1 MPYDDTNIYKTARQ
15 KAGITREK
23 AAEAIGISVESL
35 KAYEAYSRLPPSDVV
50 DRMCLVYDALY
61 LAYQHNRLA
70 SGEIKVVPEIQIME
84 LPMAA
89 IRIINRVQAFAE
101 AHRDRQLLCIAED
114 GTISEEERPLFDEIM
129 SELDELVKAAVELKL
144 SRTGG
149 RE

>member
-23 AAEAIGISVESL
+23 AAEAMGISVESL
-35 KAYEAYSRLPPSDVV
+35 KAYETYGRLPSCDVV
-50 DRMCLVYDALY
+50 DRMCLGYDALY

-70 SGEIKVVPEIQIME
+70 SGEIKVAEVQIME
-84 LPMAA
+84 LPLAA

>member
-23 AAEAIGISVESL
+23 AAEAMGISVESL
-35 KAYEAYSRLPPSDVV
+35 KAYETYGRLPSCDVV

-61 LAYQHNRLA
+61 LASQHNRLG
-70 SGEIKVVPEIQIME
+70 SGEIKVVPEVQIME
-84 LPMAA
+84 LPLAA

-129 SELDELVKAAVELKL
+129 SELDELVKAAVDLKL
-144 SRTGG
+144 SGRGG

>member
-23 AAEAIGISVESL
+23 AAEAMGISVESL
-35 KAYEAYSRLPPSDVV
+35 KAYESYGRLPSCDVV

-70 SGEIKVVPEIQIME
+70 SGEIKVVPEVQIME
-84 LPMAA
+84 LPLAA

>member
-23 AAEAIGISVESL
+23 AAEAMGISVESL
-35 KAYEAYSRLPPSDVV
+35 KAYETYGRLPSCDVV

-70 SGEIKVVPEIQIME
+70 SGEIKVVPEVQIME
-84 LPMAA
+84 LPLAA

>member
-23 AAEAIGISVESL
+23 AAEAMGISVESL
-35 KAYEAYSRLPPSDVV
+35 KGYETYGRLPSCDVV

-70 SGEIKVVPEIQIME
+70 SGEIKVVPEVQIME
-84 LPMAA
+84 LPLAA

>member
-23 AAEAIGISVESL
+23 AAEAMGISVESL
-35 KAYEAYSRLPPSDVV
+35 KAYETYGRLPSCDVV

-70 SGEIKVVPEIQIME
+70 SGEIKVVPEVQIME
-84 LPMAA
+84 LPLAA

-114 GTISEEERPLFDEIM
+114 GTISEEERPVFDEIM

>member
-23 AAEAIGISVESL
+23 AAEAMGISVESL
-35 KAYEAYSRLPPSDVV
+35 KAYETYGRLPSCDVV
-50 DRMCLVYDALY
+50 DRMCMVYDALY

-70 SGEIKVVPEIQIME
+70 SGEIKVVPEVQIME
-84 LPMAA
+84 LPLAA

>member
-1 MPYDDTNIYKTARQ
+1 
-15 KAGITREK
+15 
-23 AAEAIGISVESL
+23 
-35 KAYEAYSRLPPSDVV
+35 
-50 DRMCLVYDALY
+50 MCLVYDALY

-70 SGEIKVVPEIQIME
+70 SGEIKVVPEVQIME
-84 LPMAA
+84 LPLAA

>member
-23 AAEAIGISVESL
+23 AAEAMGISVESL
-35 KAYEAYSRLPPSDVV
+35 KAYETYGRLPSCDVV

-70 SGEIKVVPEIQIME
+70 SGEIKVVPEVQIME
-84 LPMAA
+84 LPLAA

-149 RE
+149 RD

>member
-23 AAEAIGISVESL
+23 AAEAMGISVESL
-35 KAYEAYSRLPPSDVV
+35 KAYETYGRLPSCDVV

-70 SGEIKVVPEIQIME
+70 SGEIKVVPEVQIME

-114 GTISEEERPLFDEIM
+114 GRISEEERPLFDEIM

>member
-1 MPYDDTNIYKTARQ
+1 MPYDDTNIYKTAQQ

-23 AAEAIGISVESL
+23 AAEAMGISVESL
-35 KAYEAYSRLPPSDVV
+35 KAYETYGRLPSCDVV

-70 SGEIKVVPEIQIME
+70 SGEIKVVPEVQIME
-84 LPMAA
+84 LPLAA

>member
-23 AAEAIGISVESL
+23 AAEAMGISVESL
-35 KAYEAYSRLPPSDVV
+35 KAYETYGRLPSCDVV

-70 SGEIKVVPEIQIME
+70 SGEIKVVPEVQIME
-84 LPMAA
+84 LPLAA

-114 GTISEEERPLFDEIM
+114 GMISEEERPLFDEIM

>member
-15 KAGITREK
+15 KAGIPREK
-23 AAEAIGISVESL
+23 AAEAMGISVESL
-35 KAYEAYSRLPPSDVV
+35 KAYETYGRLPSCDVV

-70 SGEIKVVPEIQIME
+70 SGEIKVVPEVQIME
-84 LPMAA
+84 LPLAA

>member
-15 KAGITREK
+15 KAGLTREK
-23 AAEAIGISVESL
+23 AAEAMGISVESL
-35 KAYEAYSRLPPSDVV
+35 KAYETYGRLPSCDVV

-70 SGEIKVVPEIQIME
+70 SGEIKVVPEVQIME
-84 LPMAA
+84 LPLAA

>member
-1 MPYDDTNIYKTARQ
+1 MPYDDTNIYQTARQ

-23 AAEAIGISVESL
+23 AAEAMGISVESL
-35 KAYEAYSRLPPSDVV
+35 KAYETYGRLPSCDVV

-70 SGEIKVVPEIQIME
+70 SGEIKVVPEVQIME
-84 LPMAA
+84 LPLAA

>member
-1 MPYDDTNIYKTARQ
+1 MPYNDTNIYKTARQ

-23 AAEAIGISVESL
+23 AAEAMGISVESL
-35 KAYEAYSRLPPSDVV
+35 KAYETYGRLPSCDVV

-70 SGEIKVVPEIQIME
+70 SGEIKVVPEVQIME
-84 LPMAA
+84 LPLAA

>member
-23 AAEAIGISVESL
+23 AAEAMGISVESL
-35 KAYEAYSRLPPSDVV
+35 KAYETYGRLTSCDVV

-70 SGEIKVVPEIQIME
+70 SGEIKVVPEVQIME
-84 LPMAA
+84 LPLAA

>member
-1 MPYDDTNIYKTARQ
+1 MPYNDTNIYKTARQ
-15 KAGITREK
+15 KAGLTREK
-23 AAEAIGISVESL
+23 AAEAMGISVESL
-35 KAYEAYSRLPPSDVV
+35 KAYETYGRLPSCDVV

-70 SGEIKVVPEIQIME
+70 SGEIKVVPEVQIME
-84 LPMAA
+84 LPLAA

>member
-23 AAEAIGISVESL
+23 AAEAMGISVESL
-35 KAYEAYSRLPPSDVV
+35 KAYETYGRLPFCDVV

-70 SGEIKVVPEIQIME
+70 SGEIKVVPEVQIME
-84 LPMAA
+84 LPLAA

>member
-23 AAEAIGISVESL
+23 AAEAMGISVESL
-35 KAYEAYSRLPPSDVV
+35 KAYETYGRLPSCDVV

-70 SGEIKVVPEIQIME
+70 SGEIKVVPEVQIME
-84 LPMAA
+84 LPLAA

-114 GTISEEERPLFDEIM
+114 GTISVEERPLFDEIM

>member
-23 AAEAIGISVESL
+23 AAEAMGISVESL
-35 KAYEAYSRLPPSDVV
+35 KAYETYGRLPSCDVV

-70 SGEIKVVPEIQIME
+70 SGEIKVVPEVQIME
-84 LPMAA
+84 RPLAA
-89 IRIINRVQAFAE
+89 IRISNRGQAVAE

>member
-15 KAGITREK
+15 KAGI
-23 AAEAIGISVESL
+23 AMGISVESL
-35 KAYEAYSRLPPSDVV
+35 KAYETYGRLPSCDVV

-70 SGEIKVVPEIQIME
+70 SGEIKVVPEVQIME
-84 LPMAA
+84 LPLAA

>member
-23 AAEAIGISVESL
+23 AAEAMGISVESL
-35 KAYEAYSRLPPSDVV
+35 KAYETYGRLPSCDVV

-70 SGEIKVVPEIQIME
+70 SGEIKVVPEVQIME
-84 LPMAA
+84 LPLAA

-144 SRTGG
+144 SRTGV

>member
-23 AAEAIGISVESL
+23 AAEAMGISVESL
-35 KAYEAYSRLPPSDVV
+35 KAYETYGRLPSCDVV

-70 SGEIKVVPEIQIME
+70 SGEIKVVPEVQIME
-84 LPMAA
+84 LPLAA

-101 AHRDRQLLCIAED
+101 AHRDRQLLCIAEA